1 MKTIEVHGK
10 DPLEVLESLWTRHQ
24 KHKNIGTLPYD
35 KVIRHTKECL
45 AKVREYKTD
54 IDVWEVGLP
63 VADVKKE
70 LNKLMEDLKSA
81 YADVQQYIG
90 HARGI
95 AGGSSEDLRQR
106 KKNWCNARK
115 YWSDHVLEH
124 IEDETDIPEAV
135 GRVVAQVQLP

>member
-1 MKTIEVHGK
+1 M
-10 DPLEVLESLWTRHQ
+10 RQ
-24 KHKNIGTLPYD
+24 
-35 KVIRHTKECL
+35 
-45 AKVREYKTD
+45 YK
-54 IDVWEVGLP
+54 IDVDLWEVGLP
-63 VADVKKE
+63 VAKVVQE
-70 LNKLMEDLKSA
+70 LQRLTADLKGA

-115 YWSDHVLEH
+115 YWSDNILDHF
-124 IEDETDIPEAV
+124 DETAIPDSV

>member
-10 DPLEVLESLWTRHQ
+10 DPLEALESLWTQH
-24 KHKNIGTLPYD
+24 KAHKNIGTLPYAAIIE
-35 KVIRHTKECL
+35 KTQECV
-45 AKVREYKTD
+45 ASVKQYK
-54 IDVWEVGLP
+54 IDVDLWEVGLS
-63 VADVKKE
+63 VAKVVKE
-70 LNKLMEDLKSA
+70 LHRLMADLRTA

-115 YWSDHVLEH
+115 YWSDNILEH
-124 IEDETDIPEAV
+124 VDDETAIPESV

>member
-1 MKTIEVHGK
+1 LKTIEVHGK

-24 KHKNIGTLPYD
+24 SHKNIGTLPYD

-70 LNKLMEDLKSA
+70 LNKLMEDLKGA

>member
-1 MKTIEVHGK
+1 M
-10 DPLEVLESLWTRHQ
+10 
-24 KHKNIGTLPYD
+24 
-35 KVIRHTKECL
+35 
-45 AKVREYKTD
+45 REYKTD

-70 LNKLMEDLKSA
+70 LNKLMEDLKGA

-115 YWSDHVLEH
+115 YWSDNILEH
-124 IEDETDIPEAV
+124 IDDEHAIPEAV